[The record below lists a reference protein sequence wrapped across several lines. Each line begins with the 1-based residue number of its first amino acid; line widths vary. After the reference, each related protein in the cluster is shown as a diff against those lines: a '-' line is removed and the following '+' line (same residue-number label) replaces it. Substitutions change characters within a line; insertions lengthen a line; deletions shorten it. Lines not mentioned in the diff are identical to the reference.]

1 MADTII
7 LDAPVRHWA
16 CPACE
21 VTDRTQKVEQHQQYH
36 ECAGT
41 GRLNIPLVEVHE
53 PGAEADARHVP
64 QLSREGALT
73 SIGTE
78 HGPNSLYP
86 GRIDR
91 TVFLG
96 PVRTA

>member
-1 MADTII
+1 MSDVPI

-16 CPACE
+16 CPACDT
-21 VTDRTQKVEQHQQYH
+21 TDRTQRPDVHQQYH
-36 ECAGT
+36 ECPGT

-53 PGAEADARHVP
+53 HGARPDARHVP
-64 QLSREGALT
+64 QLGANGALT

-86 GRIDR
+86 GRVDR

-96 PVRTA
+96 PISQ